1 MKNVSLIIAAAGK
14 GERAGFEKNKLL
26 FKGADGKTVLERTL
40 FAFVKSGIID
50 EYVVAVS
57 EKDEAEI
64 SAILPREV
72 KIVLGGKTR
81 SASVKNALAAVTGDI
96 VLIHDGARPFVSAE
110 IIENC
115 ANSADKFGSGIVAEE
130 SRNTVCR
137 AENGE
142 IAEYLGK
149 SGLYSVQTPQG
160 FKTELI
166 KKAYAA
172 AGEENFNDDGEVYAK
187 FIAPP
192 RIVKGSTENVK
203 LTFKEDFKN
212 TADGSKACGAD
223 CRGGVFGGVNRFGA
237 ENCDEAGCRDGTN
250 GFGAEV
256 CGEAG
261 YRDGA
266 NGFGAKVCGEAGA
279 PKAEHTSAGTG
290 EYRFGTGFDCHKLV
304 TGRKLI
310 LGGVEIPHDKGLL
323 GHSDADVLSHAI
335 TDAIFSA
342 AAMRDIGYHFPDT
355 DPAYEGADSIKLLKT
370 ALKIVGEKGF
380 FVTSVS
386 ATIMAEKPKL
396 LKRIPEITEN
406 LAAALG
412 LPAEKVGIAATTLE
426 GLGFVGREE
435 GICVSATATLVK
447 PHK

>member
-26 FKGADGKTVLERTL
+26 FKGADGKTVLERTI

-212 TADGSKACGAD
+212 TADGAEYCGAD
-223 CRGGVFGGVNRFGA
+223 CRGGVFGGATGSDTHTA
-237 ENCDEAGCRDGTN
+237 AS
-250 GFGAEV
+250 
-256 CGEAG
+256 
-261 YRDGA
+261 
-266 NGFGAKVCGEAGA
+266 AGA
-279 PKAEHTSAGTG
+279 SAGAG

-310 LGGVEIPHDKGLL
+310 LGGIEIPHDKGLL

-335 TDAIFSA
+335 TDAIFA
-342 AAMRDIGYHFPDT
+342 AAAIRDIGYHFPDT
-355 DPAYEGADSIKLLKT
+355 DPAYEGADSIELLKT

-380 FVTSVS
+380 SVTSVS

-396 LKRIPEITEN
+396 LKFIPEITEN

-412 LPAEKVGIAATTLE
+412 IPAEKAGIAATTLE

-435 GICVSATATLVK
+435 GICVSATATLIK
-447 PHK
+447 L

>member
-1 MKNVSLIIAAAGK
+1 MKKVSLILAAAGK
-14 GERAGFEKNKLL
+14 GERAGFEENKLF
-26 FKGADGKTVLERTL
+26 FKGADGKTVLERAF
-40 FAFVKSGIID
+40 FAFVNSGIVD

-57 EKDEAEI
+57 EKDEKRIKAL
-64 SAILPREV
+64 LPREV
-72 KIVLGGKTR
+72 RIVLGGKTR
-81 SASVKNALAAVTGDI
+81 SESVKNALAAVTGDI

-110 IIENC
+110 IIKTC
-115 ANSADKFGSGIVAEE
+115 AESAEKFGSGIVAEE

-160 FKTELI
+160 FQTELI
-166 KKAYAA
+166 KKAYAL

-192 RIVKGSTENVK
+192 RIVKGSADNVK

-212 TADGSKACGAD
+212 ATD
-223 CRGGVFGGVNRFGA
+223 
-237 ENCDEAGCRDGTN
+237 
-250 GFGAEV
+250 
-256 CGEAG
+256 
-261 YRDGA
+261 
-266 NGFGAKVCGEAGA
+266 GAKVCGANYPQGAGCSQSA
-279 PKAEHTSAGTG
+279 STSTSAGAITGAG

-323 GHSDADVLSHAI
+323 GHSDADVLAHAI

-412 LPAEKVGIAATTLE
+412 ISSEKVGIAATTLE

-435 GICVSATATLVK
+435 GICVSATATLIK
-447 PHK
+447 L

>member
-115 ANSADKFGSGIVAEE
+115 AKSADKFGSGIVAEE

-149 SGLYSVQTPQG
+149 IGLYSVQTPQG

-192 RIVKGSTENVK
+192 RIVKGSAENVK

-212 TADGSKACGAD
+212 TADGAEYCGAD
-223 CRGGVFGGVNRFGA
+223 CRGGVFGGATGSGA
-237 ENCDEAGCRDGTN
+237 HTA
-250 GFGAEV
+250 
-256 CGEAG
+256 
-261 YRDGA
+261 A
-266 NGFGAKVCGEAGA
+266 NASS
-279 PKAEHTSAGTG
+279 SAG

-310 LGGVEIPHDKGLL
+310 LGGIEIPHDKGLL

-335 TDAIFSA
+335 TDAIFAA

-355 DPAYEGADSIKLLKT
+355 DPAYEGADSIELLKT

-396 LKRIPEITEN
+396 LKFIPEITEN

-412 LPAEKVGIAATTLE
+412 IAEEKVGIAATTLE

-435 GICVSATATLVK
+435 GICVSATATLIK
-447 PHK
+447 L

>member
-1 MKNVSLIIAAAGK
+1 MKKVSLIIAAAGK

-115 ANSADKFGSGIVAEE
+115 AKSADKFGSGIVAEE

-192 RIVKGSTENVK
+192 RIVKGSAENVK

-212 TADGSKACGAD
+212 TADGAEYCGAD
-223 CRGGVFGGVNRFGA
+223 CRGGVFGGVFG
-237 ENCDEAGCRDGTN
+237 
-250 GFGAEV
+250 GAT
-256 CGEAG
+256 GSDTHTA
-261 YRDGA
+261 A
-266 NGFGAKVCGEAGA
+266 SAGA
-279 PKAEHTSAGTG
+279 SAGAG

-310 LGGVEIPHDKGLL
+310 LGGIEIPHDKGLL

-335 TDAIFSA
+335 TDAIFAA

-355 DPAYEGADSIKLLKT
+355 DPAYEGADSIELLKT

-396 LKRIPEITEN
+396 LKFIPEITES

-412 LPAEKVGIAATTLE
+412 IPAEKVGIAATTLE

-435 GICVSATATLVK
+435 GICVSATATLINGSN
-447 PHK
+447 

>member
-212 TADGSKACGAD
+212 TADGAKACGAD
-223 CRGGVFGGVNRFGA
+223 CRGGVFGGATGSDTHTA
-237 ENCDEAGCRDGTN
+237 AS
-250 GFGAEV
+250 
-256 CGEAG
+256 
-261 YRDGA
+261 
-266 NGFGAKVCGEAGA
+266 AGA
-279 PKAEHTSAGTG
+279 SAGAG

-310 LGGVEIPHDKGLL
+310 LGGIEIPHDKGLL

-335 TDAIFSA
+335 TDAIFAA

-355 DPAYEGADSIKLLKT
+355 DPAYEGADSIELLKT

-380 FVTSVS
+380 SVTSVS

-396 LKRIPEITEN
+396 LKFIPEITEN

-412 LPAEKVGIAATTLE
+412 IAKGNAGIAATTLE

-435 GICVSATATLVK
+435 GICVSATATLIK
-447 PHK
+447 L

>member
-1 MKNVSLIIAAAGK
+1 MKKVSLILAAAGK
-14 GERAGFEKNKLL
+14 GERAGFEENKLF
-26 FKGADGKTVLERTL
+26 FKGADGKTVLERAF
-40 FAFVKSGIID
+40 FAFVNSGIVD

-57 EKDEAEI
+57 EKDEKRIKAL
-64 SAILPREV
+64 LPREV
-72 KIVLGGKTR
+72 RIVLGGKTR
-81 SASVKNALAAVTGDI
+81 SESVKNALAAVTGDI

-110 IIENC
+110 IIKNC
-115 ANSADKFGSGIVAEE
+115 AESADKFGSGIVAEE

-137 AENGE
+137 AENDE

-160 FKTELI
+160 FQTELI
-166 KKAYAA
+166 KKAYAL

-192 RIVKGSTENVK
+192 RIVKGSAENVK

-212 TADGSKACGAD
+212 AADGAKACGAD
-223 CRGGVFGGVNRFGA
+223 YPQGA
-237 ENCDEAGCRDGTN
+237 SCSQ
-250 GFGAEV
+250 GAS
-256 CGEAG
+256 
-261 YRDGA
+261 
-266 NGFGAKVCGEAGA
+266 
-279 PKAEHTSAGTG
+279 TSAG

-323 GHSDADVLSHAI
+323 GHSDADVLAHAI

-412 LPAEKVGIAATTLE
+412 IPAEKVGIAATTLE

-435 GICVSATATLVK
+435 GICVSATATLIK
-447 PHK
+447 L

>member
-1 MKNVSLIIAAAGK
+1 MKKVSLILAAAGK
-14 GERAGFEKNKLL
+14 GERAGFEENKLF
-26 FKGADGKTVLERTL
+26 FKSADGKTVLERAF
-40 FAFVKSGIID
+40 FAFVNSGIVD

-57 EKDEAEI
+57 EKDEKRIKAL
-64 SAILPREV
+64 LPREV
-72 KIVLGGKTR
+72 RIVLGGKTR
-81 SASVKNALAAVTGDI
+81 SESVKNALAAVTGDI

-110 IIENC
+110 IIKTC
-115 ANSADKFGSGIVAEE
+115 AESAEKFGSGIVAEE

-142 IAEYLGK
+142 ISEYLGK

-160 FKTELI
+160 FQTELI
-166 KKAYAA
+166 KKAYAL
-172 AGEENFNDDGEVYAK
+172 AGEENFNDDGEIYAK

-192 RIVKGSTENVK
+192 RIVKGSAENVK

-212 TADGSKACGAD
+212 SADGAKACGAD
-223 CRGGVFGGVNRFGA
+223 YPQG
-237 ENCDEAGCRDGTN
+237 AGCSQS
-250 GFGAEV
+250 
-256 CGEAG
+256 
-261 YRDGA
+261 
-266 NGFGAKVCGEAGA
+266 AGA
-279 PKAEHTSAGTG
+279 STSVG

-323 GHSDADVLSHAI
+323 GHSDADVLAHAI

-370 ALKIVGEKGF
+370 ALKIVGGKGF

-412 LPAEKVGIAATTLE
+412 IPAEKVGIAATTLE

-435 GICVSATATLVK
+435 GICVSATATLIK
-447 PHK
+447 L

>member
-115 ANSADKFGSGIVAEE
+115 AKSADKFGSGIVAEE

-166 KKAYAA
+166 KKAFAA

-192 RIVKGSTENVK
+192 RLVKGSTENVK

-212 TADGSKACGAD
+212 TADGAEYCGAD
-223 CRGGVFGGVNRFGA
+223 CRGGVFGGATGSGA
-237 ENCDEAGCRDGTN
+237 HTA
-250 GFGAEV
+250 
-256 CGEAG
+256 
-261 YRDGA
+261 A
-266 NGFGAKVCGEAGA
+266 NASS
-279 PKAEHTSAGTG
+279 SAG

-310 LGGVEIPHDKGLL
+310 LGGIEIPHDKGLL

-335 TDAIFSA
+335 TDAIFAA

-355 DPAYEGADSIKLLKT
+355 DPAYEGANSIELLKT

-380 FVTSVS
+380 SVTSVS

-396 LKRIPEITEN
+396 LKFIPEITEN
-406 LAAALG
+406 LAVALG
-412 LPAEKVGIAATTLE
+412 IPAEKAGIAATTLE

-435 GICVSATATLVK
+435 GICVSATATLINGSN
-447 PHK
+447 

>member
-110 IIENC
+110 IIKTC
-115 ANSADKFGSGIVAEE
+115 AESAEKFGSGIVAEE

-172 AGEENFNDDGEVYAK
+172 TGEENFNDDGEVYAK

-212 TADGSKACGAD
+212 TADGAEYCGAD
-223 CRGGVFGGVNRFGA
+223 CRGGVFGGATGSDTHTA
-237 ENCDEAGCRDGTN
+237 AS
-250 GFGAEV
+250 AS
-256 CGEAG
+256 
-261 YRDGA
+261 
-266 NGFGAKVCGEAGA
+266 AGA
-279 PKAEHTSAGTG
+279 G

-310 LGGVEIPHDKGLL
+310 LGGIEIPHDKGLL

-335 TDAIFSA
+335 TDAIFAA

-355 DPAYEGADSIKLLKT
+355 DPAYEGADSIELLKT

-380 FVTSVS
+380 SVTSVS

-396 LKRIPEITEN
+396 LKFIPEITEN

-412 LPAEKVGIAATTLE
+412 IAKGNAGIAATTLE

-435 GICVSATATLVK
+435 GICVSATATLIK
-447 PHK
+447 L

>member
-115 ANSADKFGSGIVAEE
+115 AKSADKFGSGIVAEE

-172 AGEENFNDDGEVYAK
+172 AGEKDFNDDGEVYAK
-187 FIAPP
+187 FVAPP
-192 RIVKGSTENVK
+192 HIVKGSTENVK

-212 TADGSKACGAD
+212 TADGSKACGAG
-223 CRGGVFGGVNRFGA
+223 CRGGVFGGATGSDTHTA
-237 ENCDEAGCRDGTN
+237 
-250 GFGAEV
+250 
-256 CGEAG
+256 
-261 YRDGA
+261 
-266 NGFGAKVCGEAGA
+266 AGA
-279 PKAEHTSAGTG
+279 SAGAG

-310 LGGVEIPHDKGLL
+310 LVGIEIPHDKGLL

-335 TDAIFSA
+335 TDAIFAA

-355 DPAYEGADSIKLLKT
+355 DPAYEGADSIELLKT

-380 FVTSVS
+380 SVTSVS

-396 LKRIPEITEN
+396 LKFIPEITEN

-412 LPAEKVGIAATTLE
+412 IPAEKVGIAATTLE

-435 GICVSATATLVK
+435 GICVSATATLINGSN
-447 PHK
+447 

>member
-172 AGEENFNDDGEVYAK
+172 AGEKDFNDDGEVYAK

-212 TADGSKACGAD
+212 TTDGSEYCGAD
-223 CRGGVFGGVNRFGA
+223 CRGGVF
-237 ENCDEAGCRDGTN
+237 
-250 GFGAEV
+250 
-256 CGEAG
+256 
-261 YRDGA
+261 DGA
-266 NGFGAKVCGEAGA
+266 TGSDAHTAASASAGA
-279 PKAEHTSAGTG
+279 G

-310 LGGVEIPHDKGLL
+310 LGGIEIPHDKGLL

-335 TDAIFSA
+335 TDAIFAA

-355 DPAYEGADSIKLLKT
+355 DPAYEGADSIELLKT

-380 FVTSVS
+380 SVTSVS

-396 LKRIPEITEN
+396 LKFIPEITEN

-412 LPAEKVGIAATTLE
+412 IAEEKVGIAATTLE

-435 GICVSATATLVK
+435 GICVSATATLIK
-447 PHK
+447 L

>member
-57 EKDEAEI
+57 EKDETEI

-115 ANSADKFGSGIVAEE
+115 AKSADKFGSGIVAEE

-212 TADGSKACGAD
+212 ATGGSKACGAD
-223 CRGGVFGGVNRFGA
+223 CRGGVFGDATGS
-237 ENCDEAGCRDGTN
+237 DT
-250 GFGAEV
+250 
-256 CGEAG
+256 
-261 YRDGA
+261 
-266 NGFGAKVCGEAGA
+266 
-279 PKAEHTSAGTG
+279 HTAASASAG

-304 TGRKLI
+304 TGRKLV
-310 LGGVEIPHDKGLL
+310 LGGIEIPHDKGLL

-355 DPAYEGADSIKLLKT
+355 DPAYEGADSIELLKT

-380 FVTSVS
+380 SVTSVS

-396 LKRIPEITEN
+396 LKFIPEITEN

-412 LPAEKVGIAATTLE
+412 IPAEKVGIAATTLE

-435 GICVSATATLVK
+435 GICVSATATLIK
-447 PHK
+447 L

>member
-1 MKNVSLIIAAAGK
+1 MKKVSLIIAAAGK

-172 AGEENFNDDGEVYAK
+172 AGEKDFNDDGEVYAK

-212 TADGSKACGAD
+212 TADGAEYCGAD
-223 CRGGVFGGVNRFGA
+223 CRGGVFGGATGSDTHTA
-237 ENCDEAGCRDGTN
+237 AS
-250 GFGAEV
+250 
-256 CGEAG
+256 
-261 YRDGA
+261 
-266 NGFGAKVCGEAGA
+266 AGA
-279 PKAEHTSAGTG
+279 SAGAG

-310 LGGVEIPHDKGLL
+310 LGGIEIPHDKGLL

-335 TDAIFSA
+335 TDAIFAA

-355 DPAYEGADSIKLLKT
+355 DPAYEGADSIELLKT

-380 FVTSVS
+380 SVTSVS

-396 LKRIPEITEN
+396 LKFIPEITEN

-412 LPAEKVGIAATTLE
+412 IAKGNAGIAATTLE

-435 GICVSATATLVK
+435 GICVSATATLIK
-447 PHK
+447 L